1 LKKQNSVEYE
11 KVLFQILE
19 ADASSDDENAMA
31 IKEDTI
37 TKLSELYVKHNDPEN
52 LKALMETFLKIFQT
66 FPKPKTAKI
75 IKFLL
80 EQGSKIQGK
89 VDWQITWC
97 IRLIQWCKEE
107 KRTFLRQ
114 RIELRLINLY
124 WQVENYQ
131 DGIDL
136 LDPLLKEIR
145 KVDDKLML
153 VEI

>member
-1 LKKQNSVEYE
+1 
-11 KVLFQILE
+11 
-19 ADASSDDENAMA
+19 
-31 IKEDTI
+31 
-37 TKLSELYVKHNDPEN
+37 
-52 LKALMETFLKIFQT
+52 METFLKIFQT

-124 WQVENYQ
+124 WQVVRL
-131 DGIDL
+131 I
-136 LDPLLKEIR
+136 
-145 KVDDKLML
+145 L
-153 VEI
+153 VEMLYFIFGYHEQRKLEILWIY